1 MPKTIYLSGNMTPDP
16 NVYYDWVKR
25 FSSNANLDMYKF
37 SHAKDTFSDGKFI
50 VRHDLARLKHS
61 DILVANVGVLDP
73 SHHLTGLVVEI
84 YEAYKQN
91 KPVYTFVSD
100 DLIVSEQ
107 AKSPW
112 VRQFITKEFSSE
124 EELVTYLIFD
134 ENL

>member
-1 MPKTIYLSGNMTPDP
+1 MSKTIYLSGNMTPDP
-16 NVYYDWVKR
+16 DIYYDWVKR
-25 FSSNANLDMYKF
+25 FTSNEHLDMYKF
-37 SHAKDTFSDGKFI
+37 SHATDTFNDSQFI
-50 VRHDLARLKHS
+50 VHHDLARLKHS
-61 DILVANVGVLDP
+61 DILVANVGVLNA

-100 DLIVSEQ
+100 DLIISEQ

-112 VRQFITKEFSSE
+112 LRQFITKEFSSE
-124 EELVTYLIFD
+124 EELVAYLIFD